1 MDRVIHIFDLLRPK
15 IFGFQMLQ
23 MWQMLQMKH
32 NTWTNGASPSVVV
45 DHRAC
50 SKAGEIILCDT
61 DVSQDNHVQ

>member
-32 NTWTNGASPSVVV
+32 NT
-45 DHRAC
+45 
-50 SKAGEIILCDT
+50 
-61 DVSQDNHVQ
+61 